1 MIHTVC
7 QEKINSILLRKKLR
21 WWESSRGGQPEDEN
35 RVRLTDVAFCGR
47 PAKAVHLTLGFP
59 AAQDCVSGG

>member
-1 MIHTVC
+1 MRQSAAHRRG
-7 QEKINSILLRKKLR
+7 LL
-21 WWESSRGGQPEDEN
+21 Q
-35 RVRLTDVAFCGR
+35 R